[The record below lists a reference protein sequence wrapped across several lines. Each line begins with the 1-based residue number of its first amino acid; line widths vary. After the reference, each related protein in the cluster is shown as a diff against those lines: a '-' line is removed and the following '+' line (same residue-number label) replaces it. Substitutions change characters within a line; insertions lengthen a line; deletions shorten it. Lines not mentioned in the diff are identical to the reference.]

1 MSEWQKVKI
10 GDFLDKTSVLGESI
24 ENADE
29 LQHLGVSNKLGI
41 TITDH
46 KKSKDI
52 SKHQYIEQ
60 NYFAYNPYRINVGS
74 IGLTPEN
81 VVGLVSPAYVVFK
94 TKEHLLL
101 PELLLDFLKSSD
113 GLFQINKL
121 ARGTVRKALRFSELC
136 DVEMVIPPI
145 ENQQK
150 ILKIK
155 QSLQKEID
163 LLSGEI
169 SNQKTYLT
177 QLRQAI
183 LQEAIEGKLTADW
196 RVKNPVQKGNP
207 DHDAQALLE
216 TIKAEKQKLMADG
229 KIKKEKPLA
238 PINPDDVPFALP
250 VGWVWVRLDGLI
262 NPQRAL
268 TYGIVKMGNEPK
280 SGGVKALR
288 CSDVRF
294 RFIDN
299 SKIRCVS
306 EKISEQFSRTVL
318 AGDEILLNVRG
329 TLGGCAITDKN
340 HVGFNI
346 AREVSLIV
354 LMNTKLNRHILNV
367 LTSPFFNRVIEDN
380 LRGIAYKGLNL
391 NLLSNFLIPLPPL
404 AEQNAIVE
412 RVDRLLESVNA
423 LELQVQERKSYA
435 QQLMQA
441 VLKEAFAG

>member
-1 MSEWQKVKI
+1 MSEWRKVKI
-10 GDFLDKTSVLGESI
+10 GSFLDKTSVLGESI

-163 LLSGEI
+163 LLSGENT
-169 SNQKTYLT
+169 NQQTYLT
-177 QLRQAI
+177 QLRQVI

-216 TIKAEKQKLMADG
+216 TIKAEKQKLIADG

-250 VGWVWVRLDGLI
+250 NGWVWVRLGSICQIKGGKRVSNGYKLLKSPTPHIYIRVTDMKNGTIDDSDLHYLDEKMYELI
-262 NPQRAL
+262 KNYTIGKNDLYMTIVGA
-268 TYGIVKMGNEPK
+268 TIGKCGIVPDKFDNMNLTENAAKIIPYQINKIFLLKCLSSVFCQKQFLDKTKQVAVQKM
-280 SGGVKALR
+280 A
-288 CSDVRF
+288 
-294 RFIDN
+294 
-299 SKIRCVS
+299 
-306 EKISEQFSRTVL
+306 
-318 AGDEILLNVRG
+318 
-329 TLGGCAITDKN
+329 
-340 HVGFNI
+340 
-346 AREVSLIV
+346 
-354 LMNTKLNRHILNV
+354 LNRFE
-367 LTSPFFNRVIEDN
+367 TT
-380 LRGIAYKGLNL
+380 
-391 NLLSNFLIPLPPL
+391 LLPLPPL
-404 AEQNAIVE
+404 AEQNAIIE

-423 LELQVQERKSYA
+423 LELQVQGRKSYA